1 MRNLHYTV
9 SELISKTRRVLEISF
24 KDIWVDG
31 AISNVHYHSSG
42 HIYFTLKDGSSELR
56 CAMFKSTNRVLRF
69 QLEDGMRIMIYGSLS
84 IFESRGQIQFIIEK
98 LEVSGVGALYQ
109 AYETLKNKLE
119 SEGLFS
125 IDDKKTIKSIPKMVG
140 IITSNQGAALKDIL
154 NVLERRAPFL
164 NIIVCPTRVQGDGA
178 AEEISSA
185 IIELSNNRNIDTII
199 IGRGG
204 GSIEDL
210 WAFNEEVLARTIYDC
225 NIPIIS
231 AVGHE
236 TDFTIADFVS
246 DMRAATPSVAA
257 ELVCLSK
264 YEILQK
270 MESSYNELITI
281 VNGLI
286 NSKNFILKNISNQLS
301 ALQPLNK
308 ISANKK
314 SLNHIYNTITK
325 LIRYKLNNNNY
336 DLDGYE
342 KQLNNLGPKQVLD
355 RGYSIATSKETNKII
370 RSAKSIMTGD
380 LFSLQT
386 REGILEAEKIS

>member
-31 AISNVHYHSSG
+31 EISNVHYHSSG

-140 IITSNQGAALKDIL
+140 IVTSGQGAALKDIL

>member
-9 SELISKTRRVLEISF
+9 SELISKTRRVLELSF
-24 KDIWVDG
+24 KNIWVDG
-31 AISNVHYHSSG
+31 EISNVHYHSSG
-42 HIYFTLKDGSSELR
+42 HIYFTLKDSSSELR
-56 CAMFKSTNRVLRF
+56 CAMFKSANRFLRF
-69 QLEDGMRIMIYGSLS
+69 HLEDGMRIIVYGSLS

-98 LEVSGVGALYQ
+98 LEVSGVGELYQ

-119 SEGLFS
+119 IEGLFS
-125 IDDKKTIKSIPKMVG
+125 SDNKKTLKSIPKTVG
-140 IITSNQGAALKDIL
+140 VITSGQGAALKDIL
-154 NVLERRAPFL
+154 NVLERRSPFL
-164 NIIVCPTRVQGDGA
+164 NIIVFPARVQGNGA
-178 AEEISSA
+178 AEEISNA
-185 IIELSNNRNIDTII
+185 IIELSNNSNIDTII

-210 WAFNEEVLARTIYDC
+210 WAFNEEVLARVIYDC
-225 NIPIIS
+225 NVPIIS

-264 YEILQK
+264 DEILQK

-286 NSKNFILKNISNQLS
+286 NSKNLILKNISNQLS

-314 SLNHIYNTITK
+314 LLNHIYNTIAK

-386 REGILEAEKIS
+386 GDGILEAEKIS

>member
-1 MRNLHYTV
+1 VRNLHYTV

-31 AISNVHYHSSG
+31 EISNVHYHSSG

-164 NIIVCPTRVQGDGA
+164 NIIVCPTRVQGDSA

>member
-9 SELISKTRRVLEISF
+9 SELISKTRRVLELSF

-31 AISNVHYHSSG
+31 EISNVHYHSSG

-125 IDDKKTIKSIPKMVG
+125 IDGKKTIKSIPKMVG

>member
-9 SELISKTRRVLEISF
+9 SELISKTRRVLELSF

-31 AISNVHYHSSG
+31 EISNVHYHSSG

>member
-9 SELISKTRRVLEISF
+9 SELISKTRRVLELSF

-31 AISNVHYHSSG
+31 EISNVHYHSSG
-42 HIYFTLKDGSSELR
+42 HIYFTLKDSSSELR
-56 CAMFKSTNRVLRF
+56 CAMFKSANRFLRF
-69 QLEDGMRIMIYGSLS
+69 QLEDGMHIMIYGSLS

-98 LEVSGVGALYQ
+98 LEVSGVGALFQ
-109 AYETLKNKLE
+109 AYETLKNKLKF
-119 SEGLFS
+119 EGLFS
-125 IDDKKTIKSIPKMVG
+125 EYDKKAIKLIPKMVG

-264 YEILQK
+264 YEIFQK
-270 MESSYNELITI
+270 MESSHNQLITI

-286 NSKNFILKNISNQLS
+286 NSKNLILKNISNQLI

-314 SLNHIYNTITK
+314 LLNHMYDTITK
-325 LIRYKLNNNNY
+325 LIKYKLNNNNY
-336 DLDGYE
+336 DLGGYE

-386 REGILEAEKIS
+386 RDGILEAEKIS

>member
-31 AISNVHYHSSG
+31 EISNVHYHSSG

-164 NIIVCPTRVQGDGA
+164 NIIVCPTRVQGDSA

>member
-31 AISNVHYHSSG
+31 EISNVHYHSSG

>member
-9 SELISKTRRVLEISF
+9 SELISKTRRVLELSF

-31 AISNVHYHSSG
+31 EISNVHYHSSG
-42 HIYFTLKDGSSELR
+42 HIYFTLKDSSSELR
-56 CAMFKSTNRVLRF
+56 CAMFKSANRFLRF
-69 QLEDGMRIMIYGSLS
+69 QLEDGMHIMIYGSLS

-98 LEVSGVGALYQ
+98 LEVSGVGALFQ
-109 AYETLKNKLE
+109 AYETLKNKLKF
-119 SEGLFS
+119 EGLFS
-125 IDDKKTIKSIPKMVG
+125 EYDKKAIKLIPKMVG

-264 YEILQK
+264 YEIFQK
-270 MESSYNELITI
+270 MESSHNQLITI

-286 NSKNFILKNISNQLS
+286 NSKNLILKNINNQLI

-314 SLNHIYNTITK
+314 LLNHMYDTITK
-325 LIRYKLNNNNY
+325 LIKYKLNNNNY
-336 DLDGYE
+336 DLGGYE

-386 REGILEAEKIS
+386 RDGILEAEKIS

>member
-9 SELISKTRRVLEISF
+9 SELISKTRRVLELSF

-31 AISNVHYHSSG
+31 EISNVHYHSSG

-185 IIELSNNRNIDTII
+185 IIELSNNCNIDTII